1 MLAFPFG
8 KVVVYIWRDVTG
20 CDVGGGLD
28 SDSEESL
35 VVGRG
40 VVVGGTTSEEVGV
53 DVGVVVGG
61 AVVSEELVVTGVE
74 EDSELGVT
82 MVLDVIEE
90 MTVEVDSVV
99 TAVVVVTRDE
109 FPLGPVCLFANSTK
123 LVATS
128 GAS

>member
-1 MLAFPFG
+1 
-8 KVVVYIWRDVTG
+8 VTG

-35 VVGRG
+35 DVGRG
-40 VVVGGTTSEEVGV
+40 VVVGGTEEVGV
-53 DVGVVVGG
+53 GVGVVVVG
-61 AVVSEELVVTGVE
+61 AVVSEELVVTGIE

-90 MTVEVDSVV
+90 MTVEVDSLV
-99 TAVVVVTRDE
+99 TAVVVVTRVE